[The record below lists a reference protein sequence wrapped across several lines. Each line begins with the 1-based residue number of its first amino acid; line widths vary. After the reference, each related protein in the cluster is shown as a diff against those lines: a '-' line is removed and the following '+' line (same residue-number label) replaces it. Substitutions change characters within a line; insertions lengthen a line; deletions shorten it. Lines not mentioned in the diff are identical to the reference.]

1 MSTTPPPPGQAPDG
15 PGYPASG
22 DFGTPAGQ
30 SPATPYGAP
39 APGPYGAPTPTPAGG
54 PTASG
59 SKTMGIASIVT
70 GVLGLICC
78 PGLFSVAAAVQL
90 DGKFILGVGSGDEVL
105 VGAHALHV
113 DGFRH
118 WVDGDDAT
126 QALHVEPGAAG
137 VAGAEEVRGLFGQ
150 AHPLAVRHPPKA
162 VQERGNPFL
171 VRVPADGHDAFK
183 IHAATGKHAGNAHV
197 GPP

>member
-78 PGLFSVAAAVQL
+78 PGLFSVAAIITGYLAKKDSNPENAKL
-90 DGKFILGVGSGDEVL
+90 GKIGLILGIVGLVL
-105 VGAHALHV
+105 AILWGIL
-113 DGFRH
+113 
-118 WVDGDDAT
+118 
-126 QALHVEPGAAG
+126 
-137 VAGAEEVRGLFGQ
+137 
-150 AHPLAVRHPPKA
+150 
-162 VQERGNPFL
+162 
-171 VRVPADGHDAFK
+171 
-183 IHAATGKHAGNAHV
+183 AATGVIDTSFSASAG
-197 GPP
+197 